1 MIKARDQKKKKD
13 TLTKWKVHIP
23 IPKYNEGTIK
33 LNDHSNKQKV
43 HIIILK
49 DHVTKERSPIRI
61 ENST

>member
-1 MIKARDQKKKKD
+1 MIKAHNQKKRKED
-13 TLTKWKVHIP
+13 IFTKWKVHIT
-23 IPKYNEGTIK
+23 KYSESTIK

-49 DHVTKERSPIRI
+49 DHVTKERSPIRA

>member
-1 MIKARDQKKKKD
+1 MIKARNQKKKD
-13 TLTKWKVHIP
+13 ILTKWKVHIA
-23 IPKYNEGTIK
+23 KYNEGTIK

>member
-1 MIKARDQKKKKD
+1 MIKARNQKKKD
-13 TLTKWKVHIP
+13 ILTKWKVHIA
-23 IPKYNEGTIK
+23 KYNEGTIK

-49 DHVTKERSPIRI
+49 DHVTKERSLIQT